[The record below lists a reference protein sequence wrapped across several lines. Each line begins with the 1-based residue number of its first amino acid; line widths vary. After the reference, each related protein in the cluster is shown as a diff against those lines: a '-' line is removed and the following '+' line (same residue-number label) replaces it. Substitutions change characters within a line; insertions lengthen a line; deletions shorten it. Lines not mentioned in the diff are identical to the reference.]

1 MSWIKRMA
9 AECAILAG
17 LLICASPINAQ
28 VQQTGN
34 VTAGHVVTWNS
45 DHVIQD
51 GGAVTAN
58 DSLSGGSTTSIAAG
72 ATDYCATAGCASSAA
87 IASTVPFTG
96 TAVNLKVS
104 LGAAPGTGHTVTATL
119 YTGPYGTLAA
129 TTVTCTISNA
139 ATSCSDTTHQVNIAS
154 GQAWAIQLVVGA
166 GATSTSGQTFGL
178 QFISSAPAQPTSP
191 YVLQSGNITSGHA
204 VGWITNGVIG
214 DAGVPINNTIAP
226 GPFTSGDIVY
236 VNNLLQLAD
245 SGVPLTAASI
255 TVGTSVISGGTSN
268 GILYDNAGIL
278 GNIAGAN
285 GVLVTDGSQNPSIS
299 STLPSAL
306 TIPSPTISSPALTG
320 VPTAPTATVG
330 TNTTQVATTA
340 FVLANSSSCT
350 SAGAFPVG
358 TGSAAQC
365 STTANSTATLAGGP
379 LTINST
385 ALSTTQ
391 GLLVTQSSPTSGS
404 SVGPLNYNRLNITN
418 TYNATGGGSVDGAS
432 NTNIAGL
439 RVDFYEH
446 GTNIGASQ
454 SAGILS
460 HFHITTAAVNGSDK
474 QAIIGF
480 TYGNVTDSGAGGWVG
495 VVGEAL
501 ADTGATATLV
511 EGMEA
516 DAGVNGTATKRWALG
531 IGNVG
536 TGHGST
542 IDAAILV
549 ESFASGGEFNNL
561 IYLSNSAG
569 NIPLSTTANFF
580 AADTAYTVA
589 NVFNLPT
596 MTITGNFANFA
607 NFEIGGNGRAA
618 FGTNPGALSGT
629 TIIQASCSS
638 CGTTIIA
645 AGTNVATG
653 FGGVQSV
660 TSGGANAFSLYASEA
675 ARTVTAFGITSGNW
689 VNLTVSGA
697 SNNGMLFGT
706 LSNTPIVFG
715 TNNVEGMRLGN
726 GLQVGSGLSD
736 PGAGSVNIKT
746 LLGVG
751 GVVPSNTT
759 VLITG
764 NATSVAGNVG
774 SLPTPLLQLVAAN
787 SAVTAINQ
795 MGFAAGPN
803 YNFSRADGTAA
814 SPTAVTTNDI
824 IGAYGAYGFD
834 GTNYDIGAAIAFIAM
849 ESFTSTHNGTAIR
862 FTISPVGGTAIIGGW
877 ILPSGGLDLS
887 QSSANDPGAGG
898 IYVSGQSYLPNIT
911 QTSAAQTGTVCWS
924 SGSSPVGKLT
934 VDTTLACLSSS
945 ARWKQDIREWE
956 DAALPLVAR
965 LHPSLYEWRH
975 PIGDNQQGDQL
986 GLIAEQVWAV
996 DHRLAGLGEDG
1007 KPRAWRQDAMIT
1019 LALKAIQELKAD
1031 NDNLRTEIA
1040 QIRKASGQ

>member
-1 MSWIKRMA
+1 MKKLL
-9 AECAILAG
+9 LALA
-17 LLICASPINAQ
+17 LLLAPSTAFAQCNGIFPNGTFCGNLSGASAPGGPIALN
-28 VQQTGN
+28 TGSI
-34 VTAGHVVTWNS
+34 VGPGSTTIGDIVTWN
-45 DHVIQD
+45 
-51 GGAVTAN
+51 N
-58 DSLSGGSTTSIAAG
+58 
-72 ATDYCATAGCASSAA
+72 
-87 IASTVPFTG
+87 
-96 TAVNLKVS
+96 
-104 LGAAPGTGHTVTATL
+104 TL
-119 YTGPYGTLAA
+119 GTL
-129 TTVTCTISNA
+129 T
-139 ATSCSDTTHQVNIAS
+139 
-154 GQAWAIQLVVGA
+154 
-166 GATSTSGQTFGL
+166 
-178 QFISSAPAQPTSP
+178 
-191 YVLQSGNITSGHA
+191 
-204 VGWITNGVIG
+204 
-214 DAGVPINNTIAP
+214 
-226 GPFTSGDIVY
+226 
-236 VNNLLQLAD
+236 AD
-245 SGVPLTAASI
+245 SGILATSLAPLA
-255 TVGTSVISGGTSN
+255 
-268 GILYDNAGIL
+268 
-278 GNIAGAN
+278 
-285 GVLVTDGSQNPSIS
+285 
-299 STLPSAL
+299 
-306 TIPSPTISSPALTG
+306 SPTFTGIPA
-320 VPTAPTATVG
+320 APTAALN
-330 TNTTQVATTA
+330 TNTTQLATTA
-340 FVLANSSSCT
+340 FVQTAIAAGGTNCT
-350 SAGAFPVG
+350 TAGAFPVG
-358 TGSAAQC
+358 IGGGASQC
-365 STTANSTATLAGGP
+365 SLVAGSTATLTGGP
-379 LTINST
+379 LTVNST

-391 GLLVTQSSPTSGS
+391 GLLITQSSPTSGS
-404 SVGPLNYNRLNITN
+404 SAGPLNYNRLNITN
-418 TYNATGGGSVDGAS
+418 TYNATGGGSVDGAA

-460 HFHITTAAVNGSDK
+460 HYHITTAAVNGSDK

-629 TIIQASCSS
+629 TIIQASCPS

-645 AGTNVATG
+645 AGTNVAIG
-653 FGGVQSV
+653 FGGIQSV

-675 ARTVTAFGITSGNW
+675 ARTVAAFGITSGNW
-689 VNLTVSGA
+689 VNLTASGA

-736 PGAGSVNIKT
+736 PGAGSANIKT
-746 LLGVG
+746 SLGVG
-751 GVVPSNTT
+751 GVVPSNTV

-824 IGAYGAYGFD
+824 IGAYGAYGYD

-849 ESFTSTHNGTAIR
+849 EPFTSTHNGTAIR
-862 FTISPVGGTAIIGGW
+862 FTISPVGGMAQIGGW
-877 ILPSGGLDLS
+877 ILPSGGLSLS
-887 QSSANDPGAGG
+887 NVSTNDPGAAG
-898 IYVSGQSYLPNIT
+898 IYVGGQQFNPNIT
-911 QTSAAQTGTVCWS
+911 TSSAAQTGTVCWTT
-924 SGSSPVGKLT
+924 GTGKFT
-934 VDTTLACLSSS
+934 ADTTLGCLSSS
-945 ARWKQDIREWE
+945 ERWKQDIREWDG
-956 DAALPLVAR
+956 DAISIVGR
-965 LHPSLYEWRH
+965 LHPSLYEWRN
-975 PIGDNQQGDQL
+975 PIGGNQQGDQL

-996 DHRLAGLGEDG
+996 DHRLAGLGDDG
-1007 KPRAWRQDAMIT
+1007 KPRAWRQDAMIALT
-1019 LALKAIQELKAD
+1019 LKAIQEQQIQIDELKRR
-1031 NDNLRTEIA
+1031 LH
-1040 QIRKASGQ
+1040 